1 AKQAENGNPV
11 IYLYSLADQ
20 KITPVTTDFTGS
32 FNPVFDPDG
41 KYLYFLSGRDFNEV
55 LGVYDFE
62 FANPKAIR
70 VYAVTLRADAT
81 SPFAPQS
88 DEVEIKK
95 ANPDEK
101 EEAKPSTGEEKTKK
115 PEKAESK
122 KAGQKPEE
130 KKPEEKKPEEK
141 KPEEKKEAFRIDLDG
156 IQNRVFSLPT
166 PAESMAGLNASK

>member
-1 AKQAENGNPV
+1 
-11 IYLYSLADQ
+11 
-20 KITPVTTDFTGS
+20 
-32 FNPVFDPDG
+32 PDG

-130 KKPEEKKPEEK
+130 KK
-141 KPEEKKEAFRIDLDG
+141 EAFRIDLDG

-166 PAESMAGLNASK
+166 PAESMAGLNASKGYVFYLTTPIFGLSGPLADEGFALHIFDLKERKDAVLVAG